1 MSPCQAQLNSQRRLT
16 PLVEM
21 SLFCCKCFASA
32 HLMPDRGHPKAMP
45 VILTTDEERDVWMRA
60 PWDEAKALQ
69 RPLPDDALK
78 IVMRG
83 ADKEDRS
90 AAA

>member
-1 MSPCQAQLNSQRRLT
+1 MSPCQAQLNSQRRITLLCVAILLQMLRKCASNAGT
-16 PLVEM
+16 ESSLVH
-21 SLFCCKCFASA
+21 ADD
-32 HLMPDRGHPKAMP
+32 PDDR
-45 VILTTDEERDVWMRA
+45 R
-60 PWDEAKALQ
+60 EARCLDACAVGGRKALQ

-83 ADKEDRS
+83 ADTEDR